1 MRKRPAAYF
10 PSSDSPFLPTAE
22 AQRGGRRAW
31 SLATDSSRPHSCSSR
46 TGVSCSRSVTKT
58 PARAKS
64 SSCRTTVR
72 WPSHFSPC
80 TRVANLKSIL
90 NAGGISW
97 SNGVWDLHRGG
108 LYASSVPVGDDEVV
122 TAYSCATD
130 SQSMCPERGGKL
142 SECLAVLVACGFS
155 TSLIAAACVLC
166 SDAAVETA
174 GVS

>member
-1 MRKRPAAYF
+1 MTGNGQQSASF
-10 PSSDSPFLPTAE
+10 VQLSD
-22 AQRGGRRAW
+22 G
-31 SLATDSSRPHSCSSR
+31 SLVLAFGHKDAGEGQKFILSYDGKMALSL
-46 TGVSCSRSVTKT
+46 
-58 PARAKS
+58 
-64 SSCRTTVR
+64 
-72 WPSHFSPC
+72 FSPC

-155 TSLIAAACVLC
+155 TSLIGVACVLC
-166 SDAAVETA
+166 SDAAVEAA
-174 GVS
+174 GLF